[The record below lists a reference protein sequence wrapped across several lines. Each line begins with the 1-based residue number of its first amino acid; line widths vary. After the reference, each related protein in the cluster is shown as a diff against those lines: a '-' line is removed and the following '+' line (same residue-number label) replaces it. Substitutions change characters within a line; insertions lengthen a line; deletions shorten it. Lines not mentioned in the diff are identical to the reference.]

1 MRIEP
6 EHLKSPG
13 VKNLRG
19 SVVDEMGASGAPR
32 IHFDV
37 EAIIEGWDSLGIE
50 AVTAVVHG
58 VDVVLDAL

>member
-1 MRIEP
+1 MGIGP

-19 SVVDEMGASGAPR
+19 SIVDEMGTFDALR
-32 IHFDV
+32 IHFEV
-37 EAIIEGWDSLGIE
+37 EAIIEGWDNLGIE
-50 AVTAVVHG
+50 AVTAVVYG